1 MTSIL
6 PLDLPVYWK
15 VQDTGVM
22 QPAIEANTERETT
35 RDSIG
40 PAGTAA
46 RVAVGIT
53 LIALALFWWTPTLLD
68 FILGLVVLPGV
79 AIGLFAWRARRHPA
93 HLNATGPAG
102 HLANAMV
109 FAPML
114 IVPATA
120 GGALLFYGSSMLM
133 AAARRSGGCEVTVIA
148 NAALR
153 RDDQIG
159 CVLFA
164 PIDLT
169 ERAINRDKRGAP
181 R

>member
-1 MTSIL
+1 
-6 PLDLPVYWK
+6 
-15 VQDTGVM
+15 M
-22 QPAIEANTERETT
+22 QPTTEANTERE
-35 RDSIG
+35 SMSHAIG
-40 PAGTAA
+40 PVGIVA
-46 RVAVGIT
+46 RAAVGIT
-53 LIALALFWWTPTLLD
+53 LIALALFWWTPHWLD
-68 FILGLVVLPGV
+68 LVLGLVILPGV
-79 AIGLFAWRARRHPA
+79 AIGLFAWRARHHSS

-120 GGALLFYGSSMLM
+120 GGALLFYGSSMLV

-148 NAALR
+148 NTALR
-153 RDDQIG
+153 RDDQVG

-169 ERAINRDKRGAP
+169 ERAINQSRQARGA
-181 R
+181 